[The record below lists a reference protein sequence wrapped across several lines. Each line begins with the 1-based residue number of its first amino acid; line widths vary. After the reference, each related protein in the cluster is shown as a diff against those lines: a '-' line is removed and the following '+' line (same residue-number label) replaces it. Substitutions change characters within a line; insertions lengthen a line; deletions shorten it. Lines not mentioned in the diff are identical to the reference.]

1 MQARWLRSALAALGA
16 RGGEQPR
23 SVQAGAEGS
32 AGEERGLGVGS
43 VPRGCGIGAAS
54 GRLADED
61 GGVEGDREC
70 GGKVGEEEY
79 RGEEES
85 LPLAPRPT
93 KAMKKGLHSRCRGK
107 CRAKRAASHPPSG
120 EPPRERTRRVVPFGL
135 EAIRQAN
142 PDLEDEQ
149 GPRALLRPVAG
160 LKTKDL
166 LGPDGWYAEAAPLA
180 HLDRVVDALCE
191 APADDHHERGMEE
204 KAAGG
209 AGAAGLWERRSVVV
223 ASPRDLQL
231 YTLDTSAQMLAAAL
245 HAGFF
250 VFASEF
256 SMPGRPL
263 EQRGM
268 INLEVRECV
277 RAFCEFFS

>member
-1 MQARWLRSALAALGA
+1 M
-16 RGGEQPR
+16 
-23 SVQAGAEGS
+23 
-32 AGEERGLGVGS
+32 
-43 VPRGCGIGAAS
+43 PRGRGIGAA
-54 GRLADED
+54 GEGLADQD
-61 GGVEGDREC
+61 GSVEGDREC
-70 GGKVGEEEY
+70 VGKVGDEEY
-79 RGEEES
+79 GGEEES

-93 KAMKKGLHSRCRGK
+93 KAMKKGLHGRCRGK

-120 EPPRERTRRVVPFGL
+120 ESPRERTRRVVPLGL
-135 EAIRQAN
+135 EAIRKAN

-166 LGPDGWYAEAAPLA
+166 LGPDGWYTEAAPLA
-180 HLDRVVDALCE
+180 HLDRVVDALCGV
-191 APADDHHERGMEE
+191 PADNHHETGMEE

-209 AGAAGLWERRSVVV
+209 AGTAGLWERRSAVV

-231 YTLDTSAQMLAAAL
+231 YTLDASAQMLAAAL

-263 EQRGM
+263 EQRGI

-277 RAFCEFFS
+277 RAYCEFYL